1 MANCPNCGSTAQVR
15 VKSTQY
21 QEDGW
26 EIEVTRYCICGC
38 GETFTATSHY
48 VSDGFE
54 TVNPFPRKLLQEQ
67 LFGKG

>member
-1 MANCPNCGSTAQVR
+1 MARCPNCGSSAQVK

-21 QEDGW
+21 QENGW

-48 VSDGFE
+48 TSDGFE
-54 TVNPFPRKLLQEQ
+54 TTKTLTRETFWERPKTRN
-67 LFGKG
+67 